1 MREHTN
7 KQGPRTTGLAGLR
20 DERGAAMA
28 EYLPLLAVIGLVVF
42 FSFSYAGPWAYD
54 QLIDASIALYGD
66 NGCPEGQYELMHESE
81 MYGVSMPSGADRDL
95 NEDGWYCM
103 KTEASQDQDLPGNG
117 NNGDNADI
125 KDNNRPNP

>member
-1 MREHTN
+1 MREHPN
-7 KQGPRTTGLAGLR
+7 MRGRRRAGHVGLH

-42 FSFSYAGPWAYD
+42 FSFAYAGPWAYD
-54 QLIDASIALYGD
+54 QFIDASIALYGD
-66 NGCPEGQYELMHESE
+66 NGCPEGEYELIHESE
-81 MYGVSMPSGADRDL
+81 MYGLSMPNGADRDL

-103 KTEASQDQDLPGNG
+103 KSEASQDQDLPGNG
-117 NNGDNADI
+117 NNGNNADI

>member
-1 MREHTN
+1 M
-7 KQGPRTTGLAGLR
+7 AGKATAR
-20 DERGAAMA
+20 DERGVAMA
-28 EYLPLLAVIGLVVF
+28 EYVPLLALISLVVF
-42 FSFSYAGPWAYD
+42 FSFSYAGPWVYD
-54 QLIDASIALYGD
+54 QMIDASIALYGD
-66 NGCPEGQYELMHESE
+66 SGCPEGEYGLVHESQLQ
-81 MYGVSMPSGADRDL
+81 GVQMPNGGDRDQ

>member
-1 MREHTN
+1 MSSRGNIQSLWT
-7 KQGPRTTGLAGLR
+7 AGKAKAR
-20 DERGAAMA
+20 DERAVAMA

-42 FSFSYAGPWAYD
+42 FSFAYAGPWAYD

-66 NGCPEGQYELMHESE
+66 SGCPEGQYELIHESE
-81 MYGVSMPSGADRDL
+81 MYGVSMPNGADRDL

-117 NNGDNADI
+117 NNGNNADI

>member
-1 MREHTN
+1 
-7 KQGPRTTGLAGLR
+7 
-20 DERGAAMA
+20 MA

-42 FSFSYAGPWAYD
+42 FSFAYAGPWAYD
-54 QLIDASIALYGD
+54 QLIDASIPLFGD
-66 NGCPEGQYELMHESE
+66 SGCPEGEYELIHESE
-81 MYGVSMPSGADRDL
+81 MYGVSMPNGADRDL

-117 NNGDNADI
+117 NNGNNADI